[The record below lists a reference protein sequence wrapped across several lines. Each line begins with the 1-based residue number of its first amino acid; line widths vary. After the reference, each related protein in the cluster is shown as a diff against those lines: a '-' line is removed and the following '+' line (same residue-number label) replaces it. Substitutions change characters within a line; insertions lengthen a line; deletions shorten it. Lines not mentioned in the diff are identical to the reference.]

1 MSLSKRRGLPRS
13 FWYLALLVVLGS
25 VFNVADSPAA
35 EGPVIRVVSNRA
47 DLISGGD
54 ALVEV
59 VLPQTTASAMAKAA
73 SLPALLDV
81 RLNGAPV
88 SKAFDV
94 VNGIV
99 DGEPAPRVLGLVKG
113 LKLGKNVVTAE
124 LADGSAASI
133 KITNHPITGPIFGG
147 KQVTPWLCRTEEND
161 LGAPL
166 DAKCSGSTIYEYF
179 YKSTDPLSS
188 GLQAYD
194 PASPP
199 SDVATTTTDQG
210 VTVPYIVRNERGT
223 IDRGIYDIAILY
235 DPSKPWTPTTPQTG
249 WNGKVVYPFGGSS
262 VRSTSRRPTPVRFL
276 TRPRWSA
283 DSPSRRPA

>member
-1 MSLSKRRGLPRS
+1 
-13 FWYLALLVVLGS
+13 
-25 VFNVADSPAA
+25 
-35 EGPVIRVVSNRA
+35 
-47 DLISGGD
+47 
-54 ALVEV
+54 
-59 VLPQTTASAMAKAA
+59 MAKAA

-99 DGEPAPRVLGLVKG
+99 DGEPAPRILGLVKG

-166 DAKCSGSTIYEYF
+166 DGS
-179 YKSTDPLSS
+179 
-188 GLQAYD
+188 A
-194 PASPP
+194 A
-199 SDVATTTTDQG
+199 A
-210 VTVPYIVRNERGT
+210 R
-223 IDRGIYDIAILY
+223 
-235 DPSKPWTPTTPQTG
+235 
-249 WNGKVVYPFGGSS
+249 
-262 VRSTSRRPTPVRFL
+262 RSTSTSTSPPTRSLAACRRMTPRALRPT
-276 TRPRWSA
+276 
-283 DSPSRRPA
+283 SRRRRRTKA